1 MSPLCLGLHLDH
13 LSMGVG
19 SCDIRCSRR
28 LREEQFSQRGFGE
41 INISPMPIVFLCKE
55 MSCSET
61 DWVAGYSSS
70 ACDSELCDL
79 GQLI

>member
-1 MSPLCLGLHLDH
+1 MSPLCLELLLHH
-13 LSMGVG
+13 LATGVG
-19 SCDIRCSRR
+19 SCDIKCSRR
-28 LREEQFSQRGFGE
+28 LREGQFSQRGFGQV
-41 INISPMPIVFLCKE
+41 NISPMPIVFLCKE

-79 GQLI
+79 EQLI